1 VGNKA
6 NTYSRSIW
14 VYNNNRANKIRW
26 RIFTSSF
33 IRNTTIIMHFENRH
47 YVVFDLSEVDTI
59 DFSEVMETSADT
71 LRKNLANTQS
81 FVKYESDM
89 PASITALNTRS
100 QEYTHAEILA
110 LLAGEEWT
118 DPNAEI

>member
-1 VGNKA
+1 MNFD
-6 NTYSRSIW
+6 
-14 VYNNNRANKIRW
+14 NRKYI
-26 RIFTSSF
+26 
-33 IRNTTIIMHFENRH
+33 
-47 YVVFDLSEVDTI
+47 VFDLTEVDTI

-89 PASITALNTRS
+89 PASVTALTTRS

-110 LLAGEEWT
+110 ILAGTDWT
-118 DPNAEI
+118 DPNPEI

>member
-1 VGNKA
+1 
-6 NTYSRSIW
+6 
-14 VYNNNRANKIRW
+14 
-26 RIFTSSF
+26 
-33 IRNTTIIMHFENRH
+33 MHFENRH

-110 LLAGEEWT
+110 ILSGEEWT

>member
-1 VGNKA
+1 
-6 NTYSRSIW
+6 
-14 VYNNNRANKIRW
+14 
-26 RIFTSSF
+26 
-33 IRNTTIIMHFENRH
+33 MHFENRH
-47 YVVFDLSEVDTI
+47 YVIFDLSEVDTI

-89 PASITALNTRS
+89 PASVAALTTRS
-100 QEYTHAEILA
+100 QEYTHEEILT
-110 LLAGEEWT
+110 LLAGVDWT

>member
-1 VGNKA
+1 
-6 NTYSRSIW
+6 
-14 VYNNNRANKIRW
+14 
-26 RIFTSSF
+26 
-33 IRNTTIIMHFENRH
+33 MHFEDRH
-47 YVVFDLSEVDTI
+47 YVIFDLTEVDTI

-89 PASITALNTRS
+89 PASVAALTTRS
-100 QEYTHAEILA
+100 QEYTHEEILT
-110 LLAGEEWT
+110 LLAGADWT

>member
-1 VGNKA
+1 
-6 NTYSRSIW
+6 
-14 VYNNNRANKIRW
+14 
-26 RIFTSSF
+26 
-33 IRNTTIIMHFENRH
+33 MHFDNRH
-47 YVVFDLSEVDTI
+47 YVVFDLTEVDTI

-71 LRKNLANTQS
+71 LRKNLAETQS

-100 QEYTHAEILA
+100 QEYAHEEILS

-118 DPNAEI
+118 DPNADM

>member
-1 VGNKA
+1 
-6 NTYSRSIW
+6 
-14 VYNNNRANKIRW
+14 
-26 RIFTSSF
+26 
-33 IRNTTIIMHFENRH
+33 MHFDNRH

-59 DFSEVMETSADT
+59 DFLEVMETSVDT

-89 PASITALNTRS
+89 PASVVALTTRS
-100 QEYTHAEILA
+100 QEYTHAEILT
-110 LLAGEEWT
+110 LLDGTDWT